1 MTNTRHASGVLLRP
15 LLAASLVAVL
25 LGSGCELFGV
35 LPGWHVHLQNSGRD
49 PIHIAGRKVA
59 QNQRVFIDAIGHGIT
74 GSWEYDLSRN
84 DINLGKLRVTVL
96 NPSGDDRSG
105 EAVTITMT
113 EPVYFDFRFEVDR
126 CAVIEATYIR
136 P

>member
-1 MTNTRHASGVLLRP
+1 MTSTRHATGVLLRP
-15 LLAASLVAVL
+15 LLAASLVAIV

-35 LPGWHVHLQNSGRD
+35 QPGWHIHLQNSGRD
-49 PIHIAGRKVA
+49 PIHVAGHKVA
-59 QNQRVFIDAIGHGIT
+59 QNQRVFIDAIGHSAT
-74 GSWEYDLSRN
+74 QTRDYNLSRN

-96 NPSGDDRSG
+96 CPSGEDRSG
-105 EAVTITMT
+105 ERVTITMT

-126 CAVIEATYIR
+126 SAVIEATYIR